1 MSSNDE
7 NGSGTIQTIGI
18 LLIIVII
25 LLTLT
30 TLTKVLLNK
39 HEANHKTDAAAL
51 AASDTLL
58 GFIEGDICANAQKL
72 LTNNMTLTKCHIGE
86 TEVWVTTI
94 RPTIFNLTITSNAH
108 AGLPE
113 TN

>member
-1 MSSNDE
+1 MSNNDE

-18 LLIIVII
+18 LLVMVII

-30 TLTKVLLNK
+30 TLTKVLLQK
-39 HEANHKTDAAAL
+39 HEADYKTDAASL
-51 AASDTLL
+51 AAGDTLL

-86 TEVWVTTI
+86 TEVWITAT
-94 RPTIFNLTITSNAH
+94 RPTIFNLTITSHAH